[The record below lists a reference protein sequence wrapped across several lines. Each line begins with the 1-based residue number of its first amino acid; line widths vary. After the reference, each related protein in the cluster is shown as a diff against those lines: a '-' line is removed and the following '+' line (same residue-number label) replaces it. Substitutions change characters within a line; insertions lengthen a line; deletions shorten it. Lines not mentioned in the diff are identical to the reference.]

1 MGVGIGEV
9 AVGFRKTGMG
19 KRAKIDSDIDKG
31 ELSSLLY
38 LMGDKLD
45 PALLGLLLK
54 QGGTFLQGVGSSEAP
69 REGDANWQY
78 GIIDGEIPDG
88 ASILDL
94 GCGQGNLLHH
104 MAKTKNSRVQ
114 GVEIDS
120 YNVEI
125 CVEKGVPV
133 IQADLDLGLSVFP
146 DKSFEYVILEE
157 TLQTL
162 RRPDT
167 IISEMRRVGRR
178 GIVTFPN
185 FGFWR
190 VRMDLALRGRMPV
203 TGWLPF
209 RWYQTPNIHLF
220 SIQDF
225 IDYADEIGMKIIGI
239 RVLKN
244 GASHPYQKG
253 DNLYAEEAIV
263 TFE

>member
-1 MGVGIGEV
+1 
-9 AVGFRKTGMG
+9 MG

-31 ELSSLLY
+31 DLSSLLR

-45 PALLGLLLK
+45 PALLGLFLQ
-54 QGGTFLQGVGSSEAP
+54 QGSNFLQGVGSSESP

-78 GIIDGEIPDG
+78 AVIDREVPDR
-88 ASILDL
+88 ASVLDL
-94 GCGQGNLLHH
+94 GCGEGFLLSY
-104 MAKTKNSRVQ
+104 MAKTKNARVQ
-114 GVEIDS
+114 GVELDAR
-120 YNVEI
+120 NVEI

-146 DKSFEYVILEE
+146 DKSFDYVILEE

-162 RRPDT
+162 RRPD
-167 IISEMRRVGRR
+167 IIIAEMRRVGMR

-190 VRMDLALRGRMPV
+190 VRMDLAVRGRMPV
-203 TGWLPF
+203 TGWLPH

-220 SIQDF
+220 TIQDF
-225 IDYADEIGMKIIGI
+225 IDYAGEIGMNIIGTH
-239 RVLKN
+239 VLKN
-244 GASHPYQKG
+244 GTSHLYQKG

-263 TFE
+263 VFE